1 MKIFVVANKANSQ
14 PKLFEALT
22 HSINDFN
29 TTTGSTSAAND
40 NPNTEK
46 LETRNYLELLTY
58 GRIKQITIPP
68 F

>member
-1 MKIFVVANKANSQ
+1 M
-14 PKLFEALT
+14 T